1 MLKMTEESTKNLN
14 LQDSNPSLQTGE
26 IIVYNPNDSIKLNVW
41 MENETV
47 WLTIKQLALL
57 FDRDRTVIGRH
68 IKNIFT
74 EGELQPSLVC
84 AKFAHTGEYG
94 RNAGYTQTKDVV
106 FYNLD
111 VIISVGYRVK
121 SVRGTQFRQWANTV
135 LKEYLIRGYAINP
148 RIEQLE
154 RRVTKTE
161 EKIDFFIKSSLP
173 PVQGIFFDGQVYDA
187 YEFICGLIKSAKSRI
202 VLIDNYASGNRIAI
216 RDAGIHAYGELR
228 PQGLARFRLLAKCRE
243 SQKER
248 RGTLIRVRPS
258 FAAEDGPAGVGA
270 VVLAD
275 EFERGH
281 VFRRDDEVELGVR
294 ADVLGLGG
302 LGQRHRSE
310 LEGVADAKLGDGHPI
325 AGGHLR
331 HLFALQR
338 GPVGDGG
345 VGLD

>member
-94 RNAGYTQTKDVV
+94 RNVGYTQTKDVV

-173 PVQGIFFDGQVYDA
+173 PVQGIFFDGQIYDA
-187 YEFICGLIKSAKSRI
+187 YEFICGLIRSAKTRI
-202 VLIDNYASGNRIAI
+202 VLIDNYVDDTVLTMIDKRISGVSATI
-216 RDAGIHAYGELR
+216 YTQKVSE
-228 PQGLARFRLLAKCRE
+228 QFRLDISKHNA
-243 SQKER
+243 QY
-248 RGTLIRVRPS
+248 P
-258 FAAEDGPAGVGA
+258 
-270 VVLAD
+270 
-275 EFERGH
+275 
-281 VFRRDDEVELGVR
+281 EVEVKEFKKSHDRFFILDNLVYLIGASLKDLGKKWFAVS
-294 ADVLGLGG
+294 LM
-302 LGQRHRSE
+302 SE
-310 LEGVADAKLGDGHPI
+310 TDPDTLLSR
-325 AGGHLR
+325 L
-331 HLFALQR
+331 
-338 GPVGDGG
+338 
-345 VGLD
+345 

>member
-1 MLKMTEESTKNLN
+1 MTEESTKNLN

-94 RNAGYTQTKDVV
+94 RNVGYTQTKDVV

-173 PVQGIFFDGQVYDA
+173 PVQGIFFDGQIYDA

-202 VLIDNYASGNRIAI
+202 VLIDNYADDTVLTMLDKRNGSVSATI
-216 RDAGIHAYGELR
+216 YTQKVSE
-228 PQGLARFRLLAKCRE
+228 QFRLDITKHNAQYPE
-243 SQKER
+243 IEVKEFKKSHDR
-248 RGTLIRVRPS
+248 FLILDNQVYLIGAS
-258 FAAEDGPAGVGA
+258 LKDLGKKWFAVS
-270 VVLAD
+270 LM
-275 EFERGH
+275 
-281 VFRRDDEVELGVR
+281 
-294 ADVLGLGG
+294 
-302 LGQRHRSE
+302 SE
-310 LEGVADAKLGDGHPI
+310 TDPDILLSR
-325 AGGHLR
+325 L
-331 HLFALQR
+331 
-338 GPVGDGG
+338 
-345 VGLD
+345 